1 MVNKTY
7 CLSCDGFVL
16 VENGRAAPDLT
27 ASPGRAP
34 SGPPQV
40 QRANHA
46 PPCVLQPD
54 FRKVSGVSNEIFRQ
68 IEMVENDHDA
78 TTAAAL
84 EAVERRG
91 EMIVRI
97 LEVRQVGRNNIE
109 AAKKF
114 FQLQDSRH
122 IVQLVEIVKRPGQ
135 TLGLYIREGDGGT
148 RTDGVFISRIAL
160 ESAVYNSGCLKVGDE
175 ILAVNLVDVRRMSLD
190 DVVIIM
196 SIPRRLLLCTR
207 QRKGKSG
214 PGSPSLPRSEHKP
227 PPVVVLKRDCRDDDM
242 DRGMDRDRVDG
253 LYSQHGTLGRS
264 GGPGGQI
271 RPGGDGREERNRL
284 ALGQLSP
291 DSTALDLYYNSR
303 PPSDHST
310 WSYRPPPPVITE
322 QPKSSTTHFVPY
334 ERSYPNALESLAEK
348 VHSYYPSDTTPGSTR
363 FGGRVPRSGSEQQLP
378 RAETHSDFGRHS
390 LLRSSLK
397 ASAATGA
404 SSLARYGGPR
414 YGGVGGVGSGLGN
427 LTGSGLGGTGLGGTG
442 LPSGLSST
450 GLSGLTGSSLVGSG
464 LTSSGLGTGLSGQ
477 LGSTLG
483 AGYGTTGLGLSSYSS
498 KFGTSRRNR
507 SLDYSSDT
515 EATAPTRTPY
525 YSGLSGYRSSTLG
538 RDIGSKFNSLPRD
551 VRGTGQRLGLSRR
564 AGSVLQDEPEPLS
577 SRLDLRSSRGRLT
590 SSPSVFTSD
599 EYRAWLSRAPSTSAL
614 YESLRPRLPTH
625 YSAENI
631 HDALKNME
639 SASRFGSSLGLAGRS
654 GRIERPRHLP
664 ARSLSSQQLGPTAG
678 GSPSARRVRQL
689 LELGSRFNCPNPSP
703 VPTPSSRHQR
713 HLDINPNEF
722 LKYKVEKPP
731 GLSSSMTGLSRL
743 AGGMS
748 GMLWV
753 HLLAGRGL
761 RPQPS
766 GSSPGSPPS
775 GLQHPPTAPRD
786 LYCVLEC
793 DRVHKART
801 VVRTGDIQFD
811 WDESFE
817 LELVENRQLDVLV
830 YSWDPQHRH
839 KLCYR
844 GCVSLIELLSRGS
857 THQLAVK
864 MEPRGT
870 LYVRMRHT
878 EPHEL
883 FRRRPAP
890 PRLSPPPLFGAE
902 LDAVVARE
910 VRPAHA
916 PPVPMIVRRCVEEI
930 ERRGL
935 DIIGLYRLCGSASK
949 KRILREAFERNA
961 RGVELAP
968 DSVPDINVITGLL
981 KDYLR
986 ELPQPLFS
994 RCLYQMTLDALGVCL
1009 PDDREGN
1016 ARLMASIVE
1025 CLPRAARATLV
1036 FLLDHLALVV
1046 AAQDRNKMSPQH
1058 LAVALAPPLMLQSQP
1073 PTELDYQRPIHVLQ
1087 CLLQIWPAPKRS
1099 VRRGEP
1105 ALGPRGNRAVASP
1118 AASLTLPQGR
1128 APPSV
1133 SPYRPP
1139 AAASAASQQPALSAR
1154 PAPDRSPPA
1163 HVLSSVRGGQYR
1175 PQSPLRGPLP
1185 APPRT
1190 RQVTV
1195 SSPGSASSSSGSHS
1209 PADTIKHGGSVSS
1222 ILRQPDRA
1230 GQQSPRG
1237 ASPRNSP
1244 RNSPRD
1250 SPRSTPRDGPTREM
1264 SAQREITQR
1273 AMSPQMQRE
1282 MAHKEVSPREMT
1294 QREIMSREMA
1304 QKDFAPREMTQREM
1318 TSRELVQREMAARDL
1333 NHREMTSR
1341 EMMQRDMASRDQAH
1355 REMAREIQREIAQIE
1370 KSVSPRDMREMTQ
1383 REINQREI
1391 TREIQRELAQRELTP
1406 REMQREVAQR
1416 AMSPREMQR
1425 EIHRSMSPREMQR
1438 ELAREMSP
1446 RESPRGS
1453 GGSRD
1458 SPRSAIPGTSAGLAV
1473 TLNSGAI
1480 SPRYNSATNPFLQQY
1495 DEEAEAEAWRSA
1507 DIFSPPTHT

>member
-1 MVNKTY
+1 MQWRKLTRLKSSPGGQSRARRML
-7 CLSCDGFVL
+7 CCGRRK
-16 VENGRAAPDLT
+16 ENGRAAPDLT

-34 SGPPQV
+34 PGPAQPS
-40 QRANHA
+40 RANHA

-97 LEVRQVGRNNIE
+97 LELRQVGRNNIE

-114 FQLQDSRH
+114 FSLQDARH

-135 TLGLYIREGDGGT
+135 TLGLYIREGDGGA

-214 PGSPSLPRSEHKP
+214 PGSPSLPRPEHKP
-227 PPVVVLKRDCRDDDM
+227 PPVVVLKRDCRDDD
-242 DRGMDRDRVDG
+242 DRDRDRVDG
-253 LYSQHGTLGRS
+253 LYSQHGTLRS
-264 GGPGGQI
+264 TGGPGSSV
-271 RPGGDGREERNRL
+271 RPVGDGREERSRMQ
-284 ALGQLSP
+284 LGALSP
-291 DSTALDLYYNSR
+291 DSTPLDLYYNSR

-322 QPKSSTTHFVPY
+322 QPKSSATHFVPY
-334 ERSYPNALESLAEK
+334 ERSYPNTLESLAEK
-348 VHSYYPSDTTPGSTR
+348 VHSFYPESGSTR

-397 ASAATGA
+397 ASAAGPA
-404 SSLARYGGPR
+404 SSLSRYGQR
-414 YGGVGGVGSGLGN
+414 YGGVGMTGSGLPSS
-427 LTGSGLGGTGLGGTG
+427 LTGTGLGGTGLGGPG

-464 LTSSGLGTGLSGQ
+464 LTGSGLGTGLSGTG
-477 LGSTLG
+477 LSSTLG
-483 AGYGTTGLGLSSYSS
+483 AGYGTTGLGLPSYGS
-498 KFGTSRRNR
+498 KFGTTRRNR

-577 SRLDLRSSRGRLT
+577 SRLDLRSSR
-590 SSPSVFTSD
+590 VFTSD

-614 YESLRPRLPTH
+614 YETLRPRLPTH

-639 SASRFGSSLGLAGRS
+639 SGSRFGSSLGLAAR
-654 GRIERPRHLP
+654 RIERPRHLP

-689 LELGSRFNCPNPSP
+689 LELGSKFNCPNPSP
-703 VPTPSSRHQR
+703 VPTPGSRHQR

-722 LKYKVEKPP
+722 LKYKVDKPGAG
-731 GLSSSMTGLSRL
+731 GLSTSMTGLSRIS
-743 AGGMS
+743 GGVS

-761 RPQPS
+761 RPAPS

-775 GLQHPPTAPRD
+775 GPLAPPQPPVAPRD

-801 VVRTGDIQFD
+801 VVRTGELQFD

-817 LELVENRQLDVLV
+817 LELVDNRQLDVLV

-839 KLCYR
+839 KLCFR
-844 GCVSLIELLSRGS
+844 GAVTLPDLLTRSPS
-857 THQLAVK
+857 HQLAIK

-870 LYVRMRHT
+870 LYMRVRHT

-883 FRRRPAP
+883 FRRRPAA
-890 PRLSPPPLFGAE
+890 PRLAPPPLFGAE
-902 LDAVVARE
+902 LETVVARE
-910 VRPAHA
+910 LRPPHA
-916 PPVPMIVRRCVEEI
+916 PPVPLVVRRCVEEI

-935 DIIGLYRLCGSASK
+935 DIIGLYRLCGSANK

-961 RGVELAP
+961 RGVELTP
-968 DSVPDINVITGLL
+968 DSVPDINVITGVL
-981 KDYLR
+981 KDYLT

-1009 PDDREGN
+1009 PDDKEGN

-1058 LAVALAPPLMLQSQP
+1058 LAVAMAPPLMLQSQP
-1073 PTELDYQRPIHVLQ
+1073 PAEMDYQRPIHVLQ
-1087 CLLQIWPAPKRS
+1087 CLLQIWPPPKRS

-1105 ALGPRGNRAVASP
+1105 ATGPRGNRVSASPVAS
-1118 AASLTLPQGR
+1118 ATLPQGR
-1128 APPSV
+1128 VPPSV
-1133 SPYRPP
+1133 SPYRHQ
-1139 AAASAASQQPALSAR
+1139 AGASAASPPPALSAR
-1154 PAPDRSPPA
+1154 PVADRSPPA
-1163 HVLSSVRGGQYR
+1163 HVLSSVRAGQYR

-1185 APPRT
+1185 APPRS

-1195 SSPGSASSSSGSHS
+1195 SSPGSPSSSSGSHS

-1222 ILRQPDRA
+1222 ILRQPERA
-1230 GQQSPRG
+1230 SSPR
-1237 ASPRNSP
+1237 ASPRHSP
-1244 RNSPRD
+1244 RASPRE
-1250 SPRSTPRDGPTREM
+1250 SPRSTPRDPTP
-1264 SAQREITQR
+1264 R
-1273 AMSPQMQRE
+1273 ATT
-1282 MAHKEVSPREMT
+1282 PREFV
-1294 QREIMSREMA
+1294 SREM
-1304 QKDFAPREMTQREM
+1304 REGG
-1318 TSRELVQREMAARDL
+1318 SREG
-1333 NHREMTSR
+1333 
-1341 EMMQRDMASRDQAH
+1341 
-1355 REMAREIQREIAQIE
+1355 
-1370 KSVSPRDMREMTQ
+1370 
-1383 REINQREI
+1383 
-1391 TREIQRELAQRELTP
+1391 TP
-1406 REMQREVAQR
+1406 REGPSREGT
-1416 AMSPREMQR
+1416 PREGSSR
-1425 EIHRSMSPREMQR
+1425 E
-1438 ELAREMSP
+1438 
-1446 RESPRGS
+1446 
-1453 GGSRD
+1453 

-1473 TLNSGAI
+1473 TLNSGAP
-1480 SPRYNSATNPFLQQY
+1480 SPRYSSTNPFLQQY
-1495 DEEAEAEAWRSA
+1495 DAEEEAEAWRAA
-1507 DIFSPPTHT
+1507 DIFSSTSTHT

>member
-1 MVNKTY
+1 MQWRKLARLKSSPGGQSRARRML
-7 CLSCDGFVL
+7 CCGRRK
-16 VENGRAAPDLT
+16 ENGRAAPDLT

-34 SGPPQV
+34 PGPPQPP
-40 QRANHA
+40 RANHA

-97 LEVRQVGRNNIE
+97 LELRQVGRNNIE

-114 FQLQDSRH
+114 FSLQDSRH

-227 PPVVVLKRDCRDDDM
+227 PPVVVLKRDCRDDD
-242 DRGMDRDRVDG
+242 DRDRDRVDG
-253 LYSQHGTLGRS
+253 LYSQHGTLRS
-264 GGPGGQI
+264 TGGPGSSV
-271 RPGGDGREERNRL
+271 RPVGDGREERSRL
-284 ALGQLSP
+284 QLGALSP
-291 DSTALDLYYNSR
+291 DSTALDLYYNPR

-334 ERSYPNALESLAEK
+334 ERTYPNTLESLAEK
-348 VHSYYPSDTTPGSTR
+348 VHSLYPGDTGSSR

-397 ASAATGA
+397 ASAAGPGA
-404 SSLARYGGPR
+404 SSLRYNQR
-414 YGGVGGVGSGLGN
+414 YGGVGMTGPGLSSGLTSSALSSGLGP
-427 LTGSGLGGTGLGGTG
+427 G
-442 LPSGLSST
+442 LPSGLSTT

-464 LTSSGLGTGLSGQ
+464 LTSSGIGAGLSGTG

-483 AGYGTTGLGLSSYSS
+483 GGYGTTGLGLSSYSS

-577 SRLDLRSSRGRLT
+577 SRLDLRSSRGRLP

-614 YESLRPRLPTH
+614 YETLRPRLPTH

-639 SASRFGSSLGLAGRS
+639 SGSRFGSSLGLAGR
-654 GRIERPRHLP
+654 RMERPRHLP

-703 VPTPSSRHQR
+703 VPTPGSRHHR
-713 HLDINPNEF
+713 HLDINPNDF
-722 LKYKVEKPP
+722 LKYKVENK
-731 GLSSSMTGLSRL
+731 GSGCLSASMTGLSRL
-743 AGGMS
+743 SGGVS

-761 RPQPS
+761 RPAAS

-775 GLQHPPTAPRD
+775 GPLAPAQPPVAPRD

-801 VVRTGDIQFD
+801 VVRNGELQFD

-817 LELVENRQLDVLV
+817 LELVDNRQLDVLV

-844 GCVSLIELLSRGS
+844 GMVILPDMLVRSPS
-857 THQLAVK
+857 HQLAIK

-870 LYVRMRHT
+870 LYVRFRHT
-878 EPHEL
+878 EPHDL
-883 FRRRPAP
+883 FKRRPAQS
-890 PRLSPPPLFGAE
+890 RLSPPPLFGAE
-902 LDAVVARE
+902 LEAVIARE
-910 VRPAHA
+910 VRPPHA
-916 PPVPMIVRRCVEEI
+916 PPVPLIVRRCVEEI

-949 KRILREAFERNA
+949 KRILREAFERNP
-961 RGVELAP
+961 RGVELNP

-986 ELPQPLFS
+986 ELPQPLFNH
-994 RCLYQMTLDALGVCL
+994 CLFQMTAEALSSCL
-1009 PDDREGN
+1009 PNDREGN
-1016 ARLMASIVE
+1016 ARLVASIVE

-1058 LAVALAPPLMLQSQP
+1058 LAVALAPPLILHCQSP
-1073 PTELDYQRPIHVLQ
+1073 NEPIDYQRPISFLQ
-1087 CLLQIWPAPKRS
+1087 SLLQIWPAPKRS

-1105 ALGPRGNRAVASP
+1105 ALGPRGSKVSASP
-1118 AASLTLPQGR
+1118 AASLILPQGR
-1128 APPSV
+1128 VPPSA
-1133 SPYRPP
+1133 SPYRHQ
-1139 AAASAASQQPALSAR
+1139 AAASVASQQPALSAR
-1154 PAPDRSPPA
+1154 HAPDRSPPA
-1163 HVLSSVRGGQYR
+1163 HVLSSVRAGQYR

-1185 APPRT
+1185 APPRS

-1195 SSPGSASSSSGSHS
+1195 SSPGSPSSSSGSHS

-1222 ILRQPDRA
+1222 ILRQPERA
-1230 GQQSPRG
+1230 SSPRM
-1237 ASPRNSP
+1237 SPRNSP
-1244 RNSPRD
+1244 RASPRD
-1250 SPRSTPRDGPTREM
+1250 SPRTSTPREN
-1264 SAQREITQR
+1264 S
-1273 AMSPQMQRE
+1273 S
-1282 MAHKEVSPREMT
+1282 REMT
-1294 QREIMSREMA
+1294 
-1304 QKDFAPREMTQREM
+1304 
-1318 TSRELVQREMAARDL
+1318 
-1333 NHREMTSR
+1333 
-1341 EMMQRDMASRDQAH
+1341 
-1355 REMAREIQREIAQIE
+1355 
-1370 KSVSPRDMREMTQ
+1370 PRD
-1383 REINQREI
+1383 
-1391 TREIQRELAQRELTP
+1391 LTP
-1406 REMQREVAQR
+1406 REMT
-1416 AMSPREMQR
+1416 PRD
-1425 EIHRSMSPREMQR
+1425 
-1438 ELAREMSP
+1438 LTP
-1446 RESPRGS
+1446 RESS
-1453 GGSRD
+1453 GRDGSRD

-1473 TLNSGAI
+1473 TLNASGAL
-1480 SPRYNSATNPFLQQY
+1480 SPRYSSTNPFLQQY
-1495 DEEAEAEAWRSA
+1495 DAEEEAEAWRAA
-1507 DIFSPPTHT
+1507 DIFSSSTHT

>member
-1 MVNKTY
+1 MQWRKLARLKSSPGGQSRARRML
-7 CLSCDGFVL
+7 CCGRRK
-16 VENGRAAPDLT
+16 ENGRAAPDLT

-34 SGPPQV
+34 PGLPQPP
-40 QRANHA
+40 RANHA

-68 IEMVENDHDA
+68 IEMVENDHDS

-97 LEVRQVGRNNIE
+97 LELRQVGRNNIE

-114 FQLQDSRH
+114 FSLQDARH
-122 IVQLVEIVKRPGQ
+122 VVQLVEIVKRPGQ
-135 TLGLYIREGDGGT
+135 TLGLYIREGDGGA

-227 PPVVVLKRDCRDDDM
+227 PPVVVLKRDCRDDDDM
-242 DRGMDRDRVDG
+242 RDMRDRERDRVDG
-253 LYSQHGTLGRS
+253 LYSQHGTLRS
-264 GGPGGQI
+264 TGGPGSSI
-271 RPGGDGREERNRL
+271 RPVGDGREERSRL
-284 ALGQLSP
+284 QLGALSP
-291 DSTALDLYYNSR
+291 DSNALDLYYNHR

-310 WSYRPPPPVITE
+310 WRYTQTNYRPPPPVITE
-322 QPKSSTTHFVPY
+322 QPKSQATHFVPY
-334 ERSYPNALESLAEK
+334 ERSYPNTLESLAEK
-348 VHSYYPSDTTPGSTR
+348 VHSLYPADSGSTR

-397 ASAATGA
+397 ASAATGSGA
-404 SSLARYGGPR
+404 SLSRYNQR
-414 YGGVGGVGSGLGN
+414 YGGVGMPGSGLSGPG
-427 LTGSGLGGTGLGGTG
+427 LTSSGLGGTGLGGPG
-442 LPSGLSST
+442 LPSGLSTT
-450 GLSGLTGSSLVGSG
+450 GLSGLTSSSLVGSG
-464 LTSSGLGTGLSGQ
+464 LTSSGLGSGLSGTG
-477 LGSTLG
+477 LGPSLG
-483 AGYGTTGLGLSSYSS
+483 GGYGTTGLGLPTYST
-498 KFGTSRRNR
+498 KFGTARRNR

-525 YSGLSGYRSSTLG
+525 YSGLSGYRSSTMG

-551 VRGTGQRLGLSRR
+551 VRNTGQRLGLSGRR

-614 YESLRPRLPTH
+614 YETLRPRLPTH

-639 SASRFGSSLGLAGRS
+639 SGSRFGSSLGLANR
-654 GRIERPRHLP
+654 RIERPRHLP

-722 LKYKVEKPP
+722 LKYKVEKPSVG
-731 GLSSSMTGLSRL
+731 GLSASMTGLSRL
-743 AGGMS
+743 SGGVS

-761 RPQPS
+761 RPAPS

-775 GLQHPPTAPRD
+775 GPLAPVQAPVAPRD

-801 VVRTGDIQFD
+801 VVRTGELQFD

-817 LELVENRQLDVLV
+817 LELVDNRQLDVLV

-844 GCVSLIELLSRGS
+844 GAVTLPDLLSRS
-857 THQLAVK
+857 PSHQLAIK

-870 LYVRMRHT
+870 LYVRVRHT

-890 PRLSPPPLFGAE
+890 SRMSSQPLFGAE
-902 LDAVVARE
+902 LEAIVARE
-910 VRPAHA
+910 VRPSHA

-935 DIIGLYRLCGSASK
+935 DIIGELQYIRGIQSK
-949 KRILREAFERNA
+949 
-961 RGVELAP
+961 
-968 DSVPDINVITGLL
+968 
-981 KDYLR
+981 
-986 ELPQPLFS
+986 
-994 RCLYQMTLDALGVCL
+994 
-1009 PDDREGN
+1009 
-1016 ARLMASIVE
+1016 
-1025 CLPRAARATLV
+1025 LV
-1036 FLLDHLALVV
+1036 
-1046 AAQDRNKMSPQH
+1046 K
-1058 LAVALAPPLMLQSQP
+1058 
-1073 PTELDYQRPIHVLQ
+1073 
-1087 CLLQIWPAPKRS
+1087 
-1099 VRRGEP
+1099 
-1105 ALGPRGNRAVASP
+1105 
-1118 AASLTLPQGR
+1118 
-1128 APPSV
+1128 
-1133 SPYRPP
+1133 
-1139 AAASAASQQPALSAR
+1139 
-1154 PAPDRSPPA
+1154 
-1163 HVLSSVRGGQYR
+1163 
-1175 PQSPLRGPLP
+1175 
-1185 APPRT
+1185 
-1190 RQVTV
+1190 
-1195 SSPGSASSSSGSHS
+1195 
-1209 PADTIKHGGSVSS
+1209 
-1222 ILRQPDRA
+1222 
-1230 GQQSPRG
+1230 
-1237 ASPRNSP
+1237 
-1244 RNSPRD
+1244 
-1250 SPRSTPRDGPTREM
+1250 ST
-1264 SAQREITQR
+1264 
-1273 AMSPQMQRE
+1273 
-1282 MAHKEVSPREMT
+1282 K
-1294 QREIMSREMA
+1294 
-1304 QKDFAPREMTQREM
+1304 F
-1318 TSRELVQREMAARDL
+1318 
-1333 NHREMTSR
+1333 
-1341 EMMQRDMASRDQAH
+1341 
-1355 REMAREIQREIAQIE
+1355 
-1370 KSVSPRDMREMTQ
+1370 
-1383 REINQREI
+1383 
-1391 TREIQRELAQRELTP
+1391 
-1406 REMQREVAQR
+1406 
-1416 AMSPREMQR
+1416 
-1425 EIHRSMSPREMQR
+1425 
-1438 ELAREMSP
+1438 
-1446 RESPRGS
+1446 
-1453 GGSRD
+1453 
-1458 SPRSAIPGTSAGLAV
+1458 
-1473 TLNSGAI
+1473 
-1480 SPRYNSATNPFLQQY
+1480 
-1495 DEEAEAEAWRSA
+1495 
-1507 DIFSPPTHT
+1507 

>member
-1 MVNKTY
+1 MQWRKLTRLKSSPGGQSRARRML
-7 CLSCDGFVL
+7 CCGRRK
-16 VENGRAAPDLT
+16 ENGRAAPDLT
-27 ASPGRAP
+27 ASPGRALP
-34 SGPPQV
+34 GPPQPP
-40 QRANHA
+40 RANHA

-68 IEMVENDHDA
+68 IEMVENDHDS

-97 LEVRQVGRNNIE
+97 LELRQVGRNNVE

-114 FQLQDSRH
+114 FALQDARH

-135 TLGLYIREGDGGT
+135 TLGLYIREGDGGA

-227 PPVVVLKRDCRDDDM
+227 PPVVVLKRDCRDDD
-242 DRGMDRDRVDG
+242 DRDRDRVDG
-253 LYSQHGTLGRS
+253 LYSQYRHGTLRS
-264 GGPGGQI
+264 AGPGGGV
-271 RPGGDGREERNRL
+271 RPVGDGREERSRL
-284 ALGQLSP
+284 QLGALSP
-291 DSTALDLYYNSR
+291 DSTALDLYYNPR

-322 QPKSSTTHFVPY
+322 QPKSQATHFVPY
-334 ERSYPNALESLAEK
+334 ERSYPNTLDSLAEK
-348 VHSYYPSDTTPGSTR
+348 VHSFYPADSGSTR

-397 ASAATGA
+397 ASAAAGA
-404 SSLARYGGPR
+404 SSLRYNQR
-414 YGGVGGVGSGLGN
+414 YVGVGMP
-427 LTGSGLGGTGLGGTG
+427 GSGLGGTGLTDTSLTGTSLGPG
-442 LPSGLSST
+442 LPSGLSTT

-464 LTSSGLGTGLSGQ
+464 LTSSGLGSGLTRTGLSSA
-477 LGSTLG
+477 LGDT
-483 AGYGTTGLGLSSYSS
+483 YGTAGLGLPSYSS
-498 KFGTSRRNR
+498 KFGTARRNR

-515 EATAPTRTPY
+515 EATAPTRAPY

-551 VRGTGQRLGLSRR
+551 VRGTGQRLGLTRR

-577 SRLDLRSSRGRLT
+577 SRLDLRSSRGRLP

-614 YESLRPRLPTH
+614 YETLRPRLPTH

-639 SASRFGSSLGLAGRS
+639 SGSRFGSSLGLASR
-654 GRIERPRHLP
+654 RVERPRHLP
-664 ARSLSSQQLGPTAG
+664 ARSVSSQQLGATQQLGAGAG

-703 VPTPSSRHQR
+703 VPTPGSRHHR
-713 HLDINPNEF
+713 HLDINTSEF
-722 LKYKVEKPP
+722 LKYKVEKPTTG
-731 GLSSSMTGLSRL
+731 GLSASMTGLSRL
-743 AGGMS
+743 SGGVS

-761 RPQPS
+761 RPSAS
-766 GSSPGSPPS
+766 GASPGSPPS
-775 GLQHPPTAPRD
+775 GPLAPPQPPVAPRD

-801 VVRTGDIQFD
+801 VVRTGELQFD

-817 LELVENRQLDVLV
+817 LDLVDNRQLDVLV

-844 GCVSLIELLSRGS
+844 GAVTLPDLLARSPA
-857 THQLAVK
+857 HQLAIK

-870 LYVRMRHT
+870 LYVRVRHT
-878 EPHEL
+878 EPHDL
-883 FRRRPAP
+883 FRRRPAAA
-890 PRLSPPPLFGAE
+890 RGAPLFGAE
-902 LDAVVARE
+902 LEAVVSRE
-910 VRPAHA
+910 PRPPHA
-916 PPVPMIVRRCVEEI
+916 PPVPLIVRRCVEEI

-1073 PTELDYQRPIHVLQ
+1073 PAEMDYQRPIHVLQ
-1087 CLLQIWPAPKRS
+1087 CLLQIWPPPKRS
-1099 VRRGEP
+1099 DSSARRASNRAAWKQSQCVASGLTHP
-1105 ALGPRGNRAVASP
+1105 PPRPSSALSQSISASSGSISSISAASSLGSARARPLAARTCSLISQGRPISSAVASSRP
-1118 AASLTLPQGR
+1118 AARSSSV
-1128 APPSV
+1128 PSGDGV
-1133 SPYRPP
+1133 VARL
-1139 AAASAASQQPALSAR
+1139 SQQ
-1154 PAPDRSPPA
+1154 
-1163 HVLSSVRGGQYR
+1163 
-1175 PQSPLRGPLP
+1175 
-1185 APPRT
+1185 
-1190 RQVTV
+1190 
-1195 SSPGSASSSSGSHS
+1195 
-1209 PADTIKHGGSVSS
+1209 
-1222 ILRQPDRA
+1222 
-1230 GQQSPRG
+1230 
-1237 ASPRNSP
+1237 
-1244 RNSPRD
+1244 
-1250 SPRSTPRDGPTREM
+1250 
-1264 SAQREITQR
+1264 
-1273 AMSPQMQRE
+1273 
-1282 MAHKEVSPREMT
+1282 
-1294 QREIMSREMA
+1294 
-1304 QKDFAPREMTQREM
+1304 
-1318 TSRELVQREMAARDL
+1318 
-1333 NHREMTSR
+1333 
-1341 EMMQRDMASRDQAH
+1341 
-1355 REMAREIQREIAQIE
+1355 
-1370 KSVSPRDMREMTQ
+1370 
-1383 REINQREI
+1383 
-1391 TREIQRELAQRELTP
+1391 
-1406 REMQREVAQR
+1406 
-1416 AMSPREMQR
+1416 
-1425 EIHRSMSPREMQR
+1425 
-1438 ELAREMSP
+1438 
-1446 RESPRGS
+1446 
-1453 GGSRD
+1453 
-1458 SPRSAIPGTSAGLAV
+1458 
-1473 TLNSGAI
+1473 
-1480 SPRYNSATNPFLQQY
+1480 
-1495 DEEAEAEAWRSA
+1495 
-1507 DIFSPPTHT
+1507 

>member
-1 MVNKTY
+1 MQWRKLTRLKSSPGGQSRARRML
-7 CLSCDGFVL
+7 CCGRRK
-16 VENGRAAPDLT
+16 ENGRAAPDLT

-34 SGPPQV
+34 PGPPQPP
-40 QRANHA
+40 RANHA

-97 LEVRQVGRNNIE
+97 LEIRQVGRNNIE

-114 FQLQDSRH
+114 FSLQDARH

-227 PPVVVLKRDCRDDDM
+227 PPVVVLKRDCRDDD
-242 DRGMDRDRVDG
+242 DRDRDRDRDRVDG
-253 LYSQHGTLGRS
+253 LYSHHGTLRS
-264 GGPGGQI
+264 AVGPGGGV
-271 RPGGDGREERNRL
+271 RPVGDGREERSRL
-284 ALGQLSP
+284 QLGALSP
-291 DSTALDLYYNSR
+291 DSNALDLYYNSR

-322 QPKSSTTHFVPY
+322 QPKSAATHFVPY
-334 ERSYPNALESLAEK
+334 ERSYPNTLESLAEK
-348 VHSYYPSDTTPGSTR
+348 VHSYYPSDSGSSR
-363 FGGRVPRSGSEQQLP
+363 FNPRVPRSGSEQQLP

-404 SSLARYGGPR
+404 SSLSRYNQRYG
-414 YGGVGGVGSGLGN
+414 VGMGASGLPGSGV
-427 LTGSGLGGTGLGGTG
+427 TGSGLTSSGYGGPG
-442 LPSGLSST
+442 LPSGLSTT

-464 LTSSGLGTGLSGQ
+464 LTSSGLGGGLTGSG
-477 LGSTLG
+477 LGTLG
-483 AGYGTTGLGLSSYSS
+483 GTYGTTGLGLPSYST

-538 RDIGSKFNSLPRD
+538 RDISSKFNSLPRD
-551 VRGTGQRLGLSRR
+551 VRNTGQRLGLSRR

-614 YESLRPRLPTH
+614 YETLRPRLPTH

-639 SASRFGSSLGLAGRS
+639 SGSRFGSSLGLANR
-654 GRIERPRHLP
+654 RVERPRHLP

-703 VPTPSSRHQR
+703 VPTPGSRHHR

-722 LKYKVEKPP
+722 LKYKVEKPGSG
-731 GLSSSMTGLSRL
+731 GLSASMTGLSRL
-743 AGGMS
+743 SGGVS

-753 HLLAGRGL
+753 HLLAGRNL
-761 RPQPS
+761 RPAPT

-775 GLQHPPTAPRD
+775 GPLAPAQPPVAPRD

-801 VVRTGDIQFD
+801 VVRTGELQFD

-817 LELVENRQLDVLV
+817 LELVDNRQLDVLV

-844 GCVSLIELLSRGS
+844 GAVTLPDLLARSPN
-857 THQLAVK
+857 HQLAIK

-870 LYVRMRHT
+870 LYVRVRHT

-883 FRRRPAP
+883 FRRRPAA

-916 PPVPMIVRRCVEEI
+916 PPVPLIVRRCVEEI

-935 DIIGLYRLCGSASK
+935 DIIGLYRLCGSANK
-949 KRILREAFERNA
+949 KRILRESFERNA

-1058 LAVALAPPLMLQSQP
+1058 LAVALAPPLMLHSQP
-1073 PTELDYQRPIHVLQ
+1073 PTDLDYQRPIHVLQ

-1105 ALGPRGNRAVASP
+1105 ATGLRGNRVSASQ
-1118 AASLTLPQGR
+1118 AASLILPQGR
-1128 APPSV
+1128 VPPSV
-1133 SPYRPP
+1133 SPYRPQ
-1139 AAASAASQQPALSAR
+1139 AAASAASPPPALSAR

-1163 HVLSSVRGGQYR
+1163 HVLSSVRAGQYR

-1185 APPRT
+1185 APPRS

-1195 SSPGSASSSSGSHS
+1195 SSPGSPSSSSGSHS

-1230 GQQSPRG
+1230 SSPR

-1244 RNSPRD
+1244 RASPRD
-1250 SPRSTPRDGPTREM
+1250 SPRTSTPRDGT
-1264 SAQREITQR
+1264 
-1273 AMSPQMQRE
+1273 
-1282 MAHKEVSPREMT
+1282 PREST
-1294 QREIMSREMA
+1294 
-1304 QKDFAPREMTQREM
+1304 
-1318 TSRELVQREMAARDL
+1318 
-1333 NHREMTSR
+1333 
-1341 EMMQRDMASRDQAH
+1341 
-1355 REMAREIQREIAQIE
+1355 
-1370 KSVSPRDMREMTQ
+1370 PRD
-1383 REINQREI
+1383 
-1391 TREIQRELAQRELTP
+1391 LTP
-1406 REMQREVAQR
+1406 RDLT
-1416 AMSPREMQR
+1416 PG
-1425 EIHRSMSPREMQR
+1425 
-1438 ELAREMSP
+1438 
-1446 RESPRGS
+1446 RES
-1453 GGSRD
+1453 GSRD
-1458 SPRSAIPGTSAGLAV
+1458 SPRFAIPGTSAGLAV
-1473 TLNSGAI
+1473 TLNSGGGGGGAL
-1480 SPRYNSATNPFLQQY
+1480 SPRYCSATNPFLQQY
-1495 DEEAEAEAWRSA
+1495 DAEEEAEAWRA
-1507 DIFSPPTHT
+1507 TDIFSPPSSTHT

>member
-1 MVNKTY
+1 MQWRKLTRLKSSPGGQSRARRML
-7 CLSCDGFVL
+7 CCGRRK
-16 VENGRAAPDLT
+16 ENGRAAPDLT

-34 SGPPQV
+34 PGPPQPP
-40 QRANHA
+40 RANHA

-97 LEVRQVGRNNIE
+97 LEIRQVGRNNIE

-114 FQLQDSRH
+114 FSLQDARH

-214 PGSPSLPRSEHKP
+214 PGSPSLPRPEHKP
-227 PPVVVLKRDCRDDDM
+227 PPVVVLKRDCRDDD
-242 DRGMDRDRVDG
+242 DRDRDRDRVDG
-253 LYSQHGTLGRS
+253 LYSQSYSHGTLRS
-264 GGPGGQI
+264 AVGPGGGV
-271 RPGGDGREERNRL
+271 RPVGDGREERSRL
-284 ALGQLSP
+284 QLGALSP
-291 DSTALDLYYNSR
+291 DSNALDLYYNSR

-322 QPKSSTTHFVPY
+322 QPKSAATHFVPY
-334 ERSYPNALESLAEK
+334 ERSYPNTLESLAEK
-348 VHSYYPSDTTPGSTR
+348 VHSYYPSDSGSSR
-363 FGGRVPRSGSEQQLP
+363 FNPRVPRSGSEQQLP

-404 SSLARYGGPR
+404 SSLSRYNQRYG
-414 YGGVGGVGSGLGN
+414 VGMGASGLPGSGV
-427 LTGSGLGGTGLGGTG
+427 TGSGLTSSGYGGHG
-442 LPSGLSST
+442 LPSGLSTT

-464 LTSSGLGTGLSGQ
+464 LTSSGLGGGLTGSG
-477 LGSTLG
+477 LGTLG
-483 AGYGTTGLGLSSYSS
+483 GTYGTTGLGLPSYST

-538 RDIGSKFNSLPRD
+538 RDISSKFNSLPRD
-551 VRGTGQRLGLSRR
+551 VRNTGQRLGLSRR
-564 AGSVLQDEPEPLS
+564 AGSILQDEPEPLS

-590 SSPSVFTSD
+590 SSSSVFTSD

-614 YESLRPRLPTH
+614 YETLRPRLPTH

-639 SASRFGSSLGLAGRS
+639 SGSRFGSSLGLANR
-654 GRIERPRHLP
+654 RVERPRHLP

-703 VPTPSSRHQR
+703 VPTPGSRHHR

-722 LKYKVEKPP
+722 LKYKVEKPGSG
-731 GLSSSMTGLSRL
+731 GLSASMTGLSRL
-743 AGGMS
+743 SGGVS

-753 HLLAGRGL
+753 HLLAGRNL
-761 RPQPS
+761 RPAPT

-775 GLQHPPTAPRD
+775 GPLAPAQPPVAPRD

-801 VVRTGDIQFD
+801 VVRTGELQFD

-817 LELVENRQLDVLV
+817 LELVDNRQLDVLV

-844 GCVSLIELLSRGS
+844 GAVTLPDLLTRSPN
-857 THQLAVK
+857 HQLAIK

-870 LYVRMRHT
+870 LYVRVRHT

-883 FRRRPAP
+883 FRRRPAA

-902 LDAVVARE
+902 LDSVVARE

-916 PPVPMIVRRCVEEI
+916 PPVPLIVRRCVEEI

-935 DIIGLYRLCGSASK
+935 DIIGLYRLCGSANK
-949 KRILREAFERNA
+949 KRILRESFERNA

-1058 LAVALAPPLMLQSQP
+1058 LAVALAPPLMLHSQP
-1073 PTELDYQRPIHVLQ
+1073 PTDLDYQRPIHVLQ

-1105 ALGPRGNRAVASP
+1105 ATGLRGNRVSASQ
-1118 AASLTLPQGR
+1118 AASLILPQGR
-1128 APPSV
+1128 VPPSV
-1133 SPYRPP
+1133 SPYRPQ
-1139 AAASAASQQPALSAR
+1139 AAASAASPPPALSAR
-1154 PAPDRSPPA
+1154 PGPDRSPPA
-1163 HVLSSVRGGQYR
+1163 HVLSSVRAGQYR

-1185 APPRT
+1185 APPRS

-1195 SSPGSASSSSGSHS
+1195 SSPGSPSSSSGSHS

-1230 GQQSPRG
+1230 
-1237 ASPRNSP
+1237 ASPRASP
-1244 RNSPRD
+1244 RHSPRASPRD
-1250 SPRSTPRDGPTREM
+1250 SPRTSTPRDGT
-1264 SAQREITQR
+1264 
-1273 AMSPQMQRE
+1273 
-1282 MAHKEVSPREMT
+1282 PREST
-1294 QREIMSREMA
+1294 
-1304 QKDFAPREMTQREM
+1304 
-1318 TSRELVQREMAARDL
+1318 
-1333 NHREMTSR
+1333 
-1341 EMMQRDMASRDQAH
+1341 
-1355 REMAREIQREIAQIE
+1355 
-1370 KSVSPRDMREMTQ
+1370 PRD
-1383 REINQREI
+1383 
-1391 TREIQRELAQRELTP
+1391 LTP
-1406 REMQREVAQR
+1406 RDLT
-1416 AMSPREMQR
+1416 P
-1425 EIHRSMSPREMQR
+1425 
-1438 ELAREMSP
+1438 
-1446 RESPRGS
+1446 
-1453 GGSRD
+1453 GSRD
-1458 SPRSAIPGTSAGLAV
+1458 SPRFAIPGTSAGLAV
-1473 TLNSGAI
+1473 TLNSGGGGGAL
-1480 SPRYNSATNPFLQQY
+1480 SPRYCSATNPFLQQY
-1495 DEEAEAEAWRSA
+1495 DAEEEAEAWRA
-1507 DIFSPPTHT
+1507 TDIFSPPSSTHT

>member
-1 MVNKTY
+1 MQWRKLTRLKSSPGGQSRARRML
-7 CLSCDGFVL
+7 CCGRRK
-16 VENGRAAPDLT
+16 ENGRAAPDLT

-34 SGPPQV
+34 PGPPQLP
-40 QRANHA
+40 RANHA

-68 IEMVENDHDA
+68 IEMVENDHDS

-97 LEVRQVGRNNIE
+97 LEIRQVGRNNIE

-114 FQLQDSRH
+114 FSLQDSRH

-135 TLGLYIREGDGGT
+135 TLGLYIREGDGGA

-227 PPVVVLKRDCRDDDM
+227 PPVVVLKRDCRDDD
-242 DRGMDRDRVDG
+242 DRDRVDG
-253 LYSQHGTLGRS
+253 LYSQHGTLRS
-264 GGPGGQI
+264 AGGPGSNV
-271 RPGGDGREERNRL
+271 RPVGDGREERSRL
-284 ALGQLSP
+284 QLGALSP
-291 DSTALDLYYNSR
+291 DSTALDLYYNPR

-322 QPKSSTTHFVPY
+322 QPKSAATHFVPY
-334 ERSYPNALESLAEK
+334 ERSYPNTLESLAEK
-348 VHSYYPSDTTPGSTR
+348 VHSLYPTDSGSTR

-397 ASAATGA
+397 ASAATGSGA
-404 SSLARYGGPR
+404 SSLSRYNQR
-414 YGGVGGVGSGLGN
+414 YVGVGMTGPGLTGSGL
-427 LTGSGLGGTGLGGTG
+427 GSGLGGTGLGPG
-442 LPSGLSST
+442 LPSGLSTT

-464 LTSSGLGTGLSGQ
+464 LTSSGLGPGLTGTG

-483 AGYGTTGLGLSSYSS
+483 GGYGTSALGLPSYSS
-498 KFGTSRRNR
+498 KFGTTRRNR

-577 SRLDLRSSRGRLT
+577 SRLDLRSSRGRLP

-614 YESLRPRLPTH
+614 YETLRPRLPTH

-639 SASRFGSSLGLAGRS
+639 SGSRFGSTLGLAGR
-654 GRIERPRHLP
+654 RIERPRHLP

-722 LKYKVEKPP
+722 LKYKVEKPSSG
-731 GLSSSMTGLSRL
+731 GLSASMTGLSRL
-743 AGGMS
+743 SGGVS

-761 RPQPS
+761 RPAPS

-775 GLQHPPTAPRD
+775 GPLAPAQPPVAPRD

-801 VVRTGDIQFD
+801 VVRTGELQFD

-817 LELVENRQLDVLV
+817 LELVDNRQLDVLV

-844 GCVSLIELLSRGS
+844 GAVTLPDLLARSAS
-857 THQLAVK
+857 HQLAIK

-870 LYVRMRHT
+870 LYVRVRHT

-883 FRRRPAP
+883 FRRRAAPA
-890 PRLSPPPLFGAE
+890 RISPPPLFGAE

-910 VRPAHA
+910 GRPPHA
-916 PPVPMIVRRCVEEI
+916 PPVPLIVRRCVEEI

-994 RCLYQMTLDALGVCL
+994 RCLFQMTLDALGVCL

-1058 LAVALAPPLMLQSQP
+1058 LAVALAPPLMLHSQP
-1073 PTELDYQRPIHVLQ
+1073 PNELDYQRPIHVLQ

-1105 ALGPRGNRAVASP
+1105 ATGPRGSKVS
-1118 AASLTLPQGR
+1118 ASLAGSVTLPPGR
-1128 APPSV
+1128 VPPSV
-1133 SPYRPP
+1133 SPYRPQ
-1139 AAASAASQQPALSAR
+1139 AAASAASPPPALSGR
-1154 PAPDRSPPA
+1154 PVPDRSPPA

-1185 APPRT
+1185 APPRS

-1195 SSPGSASSSSGSHS
+1195 SSPGSPSSSSGSHS

-1222 ILRQPDRA
+1222 ILRQPERA
-1230 GQQSPRG
+1230 CSPRM
-1237 ASPRNSP
+1237 SPRNSP
-1244 RNSPRD
+1244 RASPRD
-1250 SPRSTPRDGPTREM
+1250 SPRTSTPR
-1264 SAQREITQR
+1264 EI
-1273 AMSPQMQRE
+1273 S
-1282 MAHKEVSPREMT
+1282 SREMT
-1294 QREIMSREMA
+1294 
-1304 QKDFAPREMTQREM
+1304 
-1318 TSRELVQREMAARDL
+1318 
-1333 NHREMTSR
+1333 
-1341 EMMQRDMASRDQAH
+1341 
-1355 REMAREIQREIAQIE
+1355 
-1370 KSVSPRDMREMTQ
+1370 PRD
-1383 REINQREI
+1383 
-1391 TREIQRELAQRELTP
+1391 LTP
-1406 REMQREVAQR
+1406 REMTPRDLT
-1416 AMSPREMQR
+1416 PREMT
-1425 EIHRSMSPREMQR
+1425 PREMTPR
-1438 ELAREMSP
+1438 DLTP
-1446 RESPRGS
+1446 REP
-1453 GGSRD
+1453 GSRE

-1473 TLNSGAI
+1473 TLNMSGSGSGGL
-1480 SPRYNSATNPFLQQY
+1480 SPRYSSTNPFLQQY
-1495 DEEAEAEAWRSA
+1495 DAEEEAEAWRAA
-1507 DIFSPPTHT
+1507 DIFSSPSTHT

>member
-1 MVNKTY
+1 MV
-7 CLSCDGFVL
+7 LDEIGVPIM
-16 VENGRAAPDLT
+16 ENGRAAPDLT

-34 SGPPQV
+34 PGQVPP
-40 QRANHA
+40 RANHA

-97 LEVRQVGRNNIE
+97 LEIRQVGRNNIE

-114 FQLQDSRH
+114 FSLQDSRH
-122 IVQLVEIVKRPGQ
+122 AVQLVEIVKRPGQ
-135 TLGLYIREGDGGT
+135 TLGLYIREGDGGGRT
-148 RTDGVFISRIAL
+148 DGVFISRIALESAVYNSGCLKTLGLYIREGDGGGRTDGVFISRIALESAVYNSGCLKVREQLVEIVKRPGQTLGLYIHEGDGGGRTDGVFISRIALESAVYNSGCLKTLGLYIREGDGGGRTDGVFISRIAL

-227 PPVVVLKRDCRDDDM
+227 PPVVVLKRDCRDDRD
-242 DRGMDRDRVDG
+242 DERERDRVDG
-253 LYSQHGTLGRS
+253 MYSQHGTLRS
-264 GGPGGQI
+264 TGPGSNI
-271 RPGGDGREERNRL
+271 RPVGDGREERSRMQ
-284 ALGQLSP
+284 LGALSP
-291 DSTALDLYYNSR
+291 DSNALDLYYNSR

-322 QPKSSTTHFVPY
+322 QPKSSSTQHFVPY
-334 ERSYPNALESLAEK
+334 ERSYPNTLESLAEK
-348 VHSYYPSDTTPGSTR
+348 VHSFYPNEPGQRYDR
-363 FGGRVPRSGSEQQLP
+363 FSGRVPRSGSEQQLP

-397 ASAATGA
+397 ASAATNA
-404 SSLARYGGPR
+404 SLSRYAHNQRYGTVGM
-414 YGGVGGVGSGLGN
+414 GGQGITSG
-427 LTGSGLGGTGLGGTG
+427 LTGSGLTGSG
-442 LPSGLSST
+442 LPSGLSTT

-464 LTSSGLGTGLSGQ
+464 LTSSGLVGSGLTGAGLS
-477 LGSTLG
+477 STLG
-483 AGYGTTGLGLSSYSS
+483 QYGTSGLGLPSYSS
-498 KFGTSRRNR
+498 KFGTARRNR

-551 VRGTGQRLGLSRR
+551 VRNTGQRLGLSNRR

-614 YESLRPRLPTH
+614 YETLRPRLPTH

-639 SASRFGSSLGLAGRS
+639 NSSRFGSTLGLAGR
-654 GRIERPRHLP
+654 RVERPRHLP
-664 ARSLSSQQLGPTAG
+664 ARSLSSQQLGPSS
-678 GSPSARRVRQL
+678 SPSARRVRQL

-703 VPTPSSRHQR
+703 VPTPGSRHQR

-722 LKYKVEKPP
+722 LKYKVEKPSTS

-743 AGGMS
+743 AGGGMS

-761 RPQPS
+761 RPSPS
-766 GSSPGSPPS
+766 GASPGSPPS
-775 GLQHPPTAPRD
+775 GPLAPAQPPVAPRD

-801 VVRTGDIQFD
+801 VVRTGELQFD

-817 LELVENRQLDVLV
+817 LELVDNRQLDVLV

-844 GCVSLIELLSRGS
+844 AAVTLPELLARAAD
-857 THQLAVK
+857 HQLALKLVDRRQLGVLVYSWDPQHRHKLCYRAAVTLPELLARAADHQLALK

-870 LYVRMRHT
+870 LYMRVRHT

-902 LDAVVARE
+902 LDAVVSRE
-910 VRPAHA
+910 VRPPHA
-916 PPVPMIVRRCVEEI
+916 PPVPLIVRRCVEEI

-1058 LAVALAPPLMLQSQP
+1058 LAVAMAPPLMLHSQP
-1073 PTELDYQRPIHVLQ
+1073 PTEMDYQRPINVLQ

-1099 VRRGEP
+1099 VRRGDP
-1105 ALGPRGNRAVASP
+1105 APGPRGGRASASP
-1118 AASLTLPQGR
+1118 AASATREPGR
-1128 APPSV
+1128 VPPSA

-1139 AAASAASQQPALSAR
+1139 AAASAASPQPPPSAR
-1154 PAPDRSPPA
+1154 LAPDRSPPA

-1175 PQSPLRGPLP
+1175 PQSPRGAGAGAGP
-1185 APPRT
+1185 AGARGGRASPPA
-1190 RQVTV
+1190 
-1195 SSPGSASSSSGSHS
+1195 SSSSSGSHS

-1222 ILRQPDRA
+1222 ILRQPE
-1230 GQQSPRG
+1230 QPSPR
-1237 ASPRNSP
+1237 ASPRA
-1244 RNSPRD
+1244 SPRD
-1250 SPRSTPRDGPTREM
+1250 SPRT
-1264 SAQREITQR
+1264 
-1273 AMSPQMQRE
+1273 
-1282 MAHKEVSPREMT
+1282 
-1294 QREIMSREMA
+1294 
-1304 QKDFAPREMTQREM
+1304 
-1318 TSRELVQREMAARDL
+1318 
-1333 NHREMTSR
+1333 
-1341 EMMQRDMASRDQAH
+1341 
-1355 REMAREIQREIAQIE
+1355 
-1370 KSVSPRDMREMTQ
+1370 
-1383 REINQREI
+1383 
-1391 TREIQRELAQRELTP
+1391 
-1406 REMQREVAQR
+1406 
-1416 AMSPREMQR
+1416 
-1425 EIHRSMSPREMQR
+1425 
-1438 ELAREMSP
+1438 
-1446 RESPRGS
+1446 
-1453 GGSRD
+1453 
-1458 SPRSAIPGTSAGLAV
+1458 AIPGTSAGLAV
-1473 TLNSGAI
+1473 TLNT
-1480 SPRYNSATNPFLQQY
+1480 PRYSSTNPFLQQY
-1495 DEEAEAEAWRSA
+1495 DPEEEAQAWRAA
-1507 DIFSPPTHT
+1507 DIFSPPATRT

>member
-1 MVNKTY
+1 MQWRKLTRLKSSPGGQSRARRML
-7 CLSCDGFVL
+7 CCGRRK
-16 VENGRAAPDLT
+16 ENGRAAPDLT

-34 SGPPQV
+34 AGPPQPA
-40 QRANHA
+40 RANHA

-68 IEMVENDHDA
+68 IELVENDHDA

-97 LEVRQVGRNNIE
+97 LELRQVGRNNIE

-114 FQLQDSRH
+114 FSLQDSRH
-122 IVQLVEIVKRPGQ
+122 VVQLVEIVKRPGQ
-135 TLGLYIREGDGGT
+135 TLGLYIREGDGGA

-214 PGSPSLPRSEHKP
+214 PGSPSMPRTEHKP
-227 PPVVVLKRDCRDDDM
+227 PPVVVLKRDCRDDD
-242 DRGMDRDRVDG
+242 DRDRDRVDG
-253 LYSQHGTLGRS
+253 LYSQHGTLRSS
-264 GGPGGQI
+264 GGV
-271 RPGGDGREERNRL
+271 RPVGDGREERSRL
-284 ALGQLSP
+284 QLGGLSP
-291 DSTALDLYYNSR
+291 DSTPLDLYYNSR

-322 QPKSSTTHFVPY
+322 QPKSAATHFVPY
-334 ERSYPNALESLAEK
+334 ERSYPNTLESLAEK
-348 VHSYYPSDTTPGSTR
+348 VHSFYPGEGGSTR

-404 SSLARYGGPR
+404 AGASSLSRYNQR
-414 YGGVGGVGSGLGN
+414 YGGVGMPGLPSSGLSSTG
-427 LTGSGLGGTGLGGTG
+427 LTGAGLGPG

-450 GLSGLTGSSLVGSG
+450 GLSGLTGSSLVGTG
-464 LTSSGLGTGLSGQ
+464 LSSGIGTGLSGSG
-477 LGSTLG
+477 LSSTLG
-483 AGYGTTGLGLSSYSS
+483 GYGTTGLGLSSYGN

-577 SRLDLRSSRGRLT
+577 SRLDLRSSR
-590 SSPSVFTSD
+590 VFTSD

-639 SASRFGSSLGLAGRS
+639 TASRFGSTLGLAGR
-654 GRIERPRHLP
+654 RMERPRHLP
-664 ARSLSSQQLGPTAG
+664 ARSLSSQQLGPTAS

-689 LELGSRFNCPNPSP
+689 LELGSKFTCPNPSP
-703 VPTPSSRHQR
+703 VPTPGSRHQR

-722 LKYKVEKPP
+722 LKYKIEKP
-731 GLSSSMTGLSRL
+731 GASLSTSMTGLSRIS
-743 AGGMS
+743 GGVS

-761 RPQPS
+761 RPAPS

-775 GLQHPPTAPRD
+775 GPLAPPQPPVAPRD

-801 VVRTGDIQFD
+801 VVRTGELQFD

-817 LELVENRQLDVLV
+817 LELVDNRQLDVLV

-844 GCVSLIELLSRGS
+844 GAVTLPDLLARSS
-857 THQLAVK
+857 SHQLAIR

-870 LYVRMRHT
+870 LYVRVRHT

-883 FRRRPAP
+883 FRRRPTP
-890 PRLSPPPLFGAE
+890 SRLSPPPLFGAE
-902 LDAVVARE
+902 LDQVVARE
-910 VRPAHA
+910 VRPSHA
-916 PPVPMIVRRCVEEI
+916 PPVPLIVRRCVEEI

-935 DIIGLYRLCGSASK
+935 DIIGLYRLCGSAAK

-961 RGVELAP
+961 RGVELTP
-968 DSVPDINVITGLL
+968 DSVPDINVITGVL

-994 RCLYQMTLDALGVCL
+994 RCLFQMTLDALGVCL
-1009 PDDREGN
+1009 PDDKEGN

-1105 ALGPRGNRAVASP
+1105 ALGPRGNRVSASQVGS
-1118 AASLTLPQGR
+1118 ATLPQGR
-1128 APPSV
+1128 VPPSA
-1133 SPYRPP
+1133 SPYRHP
-1139 AAASAASQQPALSAR
+1139 AVASAASPPPALSAR
-1154 PAPDRSPPA
+1154 PGADRSPPT
-1163 HVLSSVRGGQYR
+1163 HVLSSARAGQYR

-1185 APPRT
+1185 APPRS

-1195 SSPGSASSSSGSHS
+1195 SSPGSPSSSSGSHS

-1222 ILRQPDRA
+1222 ILRQPERT
-1230 GQQSPRG
+1230 
-1237 ASPRNSP
+1237 SPRNSP
-1244 RNSPRD
+1244 RNSPRASPRD
-1250 SPRSTPRDGPTREM
+1250 SPRGTPRD
-1264 SAQREITQR
+1264 
-1273 AMSPQMQRE
+1273 
-1282 MAHKEVSPREMT
+1282 
-1294 QREIMSREMA
+1294 
-1304 QKDFAPREMTQREM
+1304 
-1318 TSRELVQREMAARDL
+1318 
-1333 NHREMTSR
+1333 
-1341 EMMQRDMASRDQAH
+1341 
-1355 REMAREIQREIAQIE
+1355 
-1370 KSVSPRDMREMTQ
+1370 
-1383 REINQREI
+1383 
-1391 TREIQRELAQRELTP
+1391 LTP
-1406 REMQREVAQR
+1406 RETTPRDT
-1416 AMSPREMQR
+1416 PREN
-1425 EIHRSMSPREMQR
+1425 
-1438 ELAREMSP
+1438 
-1446 RESPRGS
+1446 
-1453 GGSRD
+1453 GSRE

-1473 TLNSGAI
+1473 TLNSAGGV
-1480 SPRYNSATNPFLQQY
+1480 SPRYTSTNPFLQQY
-1495 DEEAEAEAWRSA
+1495 DAEEEAEAWRSA
-1507 DIFSPPTHT
+1507 DIFSSTHT

>member
-1 MVNKTY
+1 MYSGLEQVQFCIWMILAHASADVEKNAFRVSHLCGIPLQLQYSDPVRTRGMETAGRELGQGPLLPTPGTSPIDRQILTHSQRVSLKCY
-7 CLSCDGFVL
+7 SQ
-16 VENGRAAPDLT
+16 ENGRAAPDLT

-34 SGPPQV
+34 PGLPQPP
-40 QRANHA
+40 RANHA

-54 FRKVSGVSNEIFRQ
+54 FRKVTAEGVDEKFQSHITDQQHSNS
-68 IEMVENDHDA
+68 
-78 TTAAAL
+78 
-84 EAVERRG
+84 AVERRG

-97 LEVRQVGRNNIE
+97 LELRQVGRNNIE

-114 FQLQDSRH
+114 FSLQDARH
-122 IVQLVEIVKRPGQ
+122 VVQLVEIVKRPGQ
-135 TLGLYIREGDGGT
+135 TLGLYIREGDGGA

-214 PGSPSLPRSEHKP
+214 PGSPSLPRTEHKP
-227 PPVVVLKRDCRDDDM
+227 PPVVVLKRDCRDDDDM
-242 DRGMDRDRVDG
+242 RDMRDRDRDRVDG
-253 LYSQHGTLGRS
+253 LYSQHGTLRS
-264 GGPGGQI
+264 GGGPGSSV
-271 RPGGDGREERNRL
+271 RPVGDGREERSRL
-284 ALGQLSP
+284 QLGALSP
-291 DSTALDLYYNSR
+291 DSNALDLYYNHR

-322 QPKSSTTHFVPY
+322 QPKSQATHFVPY
-334 ERSYPNALESLAEK
+334 ERSYPNTLESLAEK
-348 VHSYYPSDTTPGSTR
+348 VHSLYPADSGSTR

-397 ASAATGA
+397 ASAAAGSGA
-404 SSLARYGGPR
+404 SLSRYNQR
-414 YGGVGGVGSGLGN
+414 FGGVGMPGTGLSGSGL
-427 LTGSGLGGTGLGGTG
+427 TSSGLGGTGLGGPG

-450 GLSGLTGSSLVGSG
+450 GLSGLTSSSLVGSG
-464 LTSSGLGTGLSGQ
+464 LTSSGLGSGLSGTG
-477 LGSTLG
+477 LGPSLSG
-483 AGYGTTGLGLSSYSS
+483 GYGTTGLGLPSYST

-551 VRGTGQRLGLSRR
+551 VRNTGQRLGLSRR

-614 YESLRPRLPTH
+614 YETLRPRLPTH

-639 SASRFGSSLGLAGRS
+639 SGSRFGSSLGLANR
-654 GRIERPRHLP
+654 RIERPRHLP

-713 HLDINPNEF
+713 HLDINPNGKNNFYPFSKCYNEKEIIPEF
-722 LKYKVEKPP
+722 LKYKVEKPSTG
-731 GLSSSMTGLSRL
+731 GLSASMTGLSRL
-743 AGGMS
+743 SGGVS
-748 GMLWV
+748 GLLWV

-761 RPQPS
+761 RPAPS

-775 GLQHPPTAPRD
+775 GPLAPAQAPVTPRD

-801 VVRTGDIQFD
+801 VVRTGELQFD

-817 LELVENRQLDVLV
+817 LELVDNRQLDVLV

-844 GCVSLIELLSRGS
+844 GAVTLPDLLSRS
-857 THQLAVK
+857 SSHQLAIK

-870 LYVRMRHT
+870 LYVRFRHT

-890 PRLSPPPLFGAE
+890 TRISPPPLFGAE
-902 LDAVVARE
+902 LDTVVARE
-910 VRPAHA
+910 VRPPHA
-916 PPVPMIVRRCVEEI
+916 PPVPLIVRRCVEEI

-961 RGVELAP
+961 RGVELTP

-1036 FLLDHLALVV
+1036 FLLEHLALVV

-1058 LAVALAPPLMLQSQP
+1058 LAVALAPPLMLHSQP
-1073 PTELDYQRPIHVLQ
+1073 PTDLDYQRPIHVLQ

-1105 ALGPRGNRAVASP
+1105 AIGPRGSKVSASPVAS
-1118 AASLTLPQGR
+1118 ATLPQGR
-1128 APPSV
+1128 VPPSV
-1133 SPYRPP
+1133 SPYRPQV
-1139 AAASAASQQPALSAR
+1139 AALAASPPPALSGR
-1154 PAPDRSPPA
+1154 PVPDRSPPA
-1163 HVLSSVRGGQYR
+1163 HVLSSVRGGPYR

-1185 APPRT
+1185 APPRS

-1195 SSPGSASSSSGSHS
+1195 SSPGSPSSSSGSHS
-1209 PADTIKHGGSVSS
+1209 PADTIKHTGSVSS

-1230 GQQSPRG
+1230 
-1237 ASPRNSP
+1237 ASPRTASRNGSP
-1244 RNSPRD
+1244 RHSPRHSPRD
-1250 SPRSTPRDGPTREM
+1250 SPRSHTPRESTPRENTTRE
-1264 SAQREITQR
+1264 ST
-1273 AMSPQMQRE
+1273 
-1282 MAHKEVSPREMT
+1282 PREMT
-1294 QREIMSREMA
+1294 
-1304 QKDFAPREMTQREM
+1304 PRE
-1318 TSRELVQREMAARDL
+1318 S
-1333 NHREMTSR
+1333 
-1341 EMMQRDMASRDQAH
+1341 
-1355 REMAREIQREIAQIE
+1355 
-1370 KSVSPRDMREMTQ
+1370 SP
-1383 REINQREI
+1383 
-1391 TREIQRELAQRELTP
+1391 RELTP
-1406 REMQREVAQR
+1406 R
-1416 AMSPREMQR
+1416 
-1425 EIHRSMSPREMQR
+1425 
-1438 ELAREMSP
+1438 
-1446 RESPRGS
+1446 
-1453 GGSRD
+1453 D
-1458 SPRSAIPGTSAGLAV
+1458 SPRTAIPGTSAGLAV
-1473 TLNSGAI
+1473 TLNSSGAL
-1480 SPRYNSATNPFLQQY
+1480 SPRYNSTNPFLQQY
-1495 DEEAEAEAWRSA
+1495 DAEEEAEAWRAA
-1507 DIFSPPTHT
+1507 DIFSSPSTHT